1 MTGNDPGH
9 RFDSLLIPFLE
20 EPESRARDLLG
31 TLLAE
36 HVRPV
41 VRAILRR
48 RLRGSAGDAD
58 RDLEGDVFLRLVE
71 RLHRLRTVPGSDAIS
86 DLRAYA
92 AKVTYNLLVA
102 RRRLP
107 AAESS
112 LRQPAE
118 DLEAAPDHGADA
130 ALQLERRDGLRE
142 LWYEIRQLPPRQA
155 AALILNLRDA
165 EGEGA
170 IALLPLTGTATM
182 REIAQTLEM
191 PAAALAELWNRL
203 PLDDATIARQLGV
216 PRQQVINLRQS
227 ARKRLARRLR
237 MRKQG
242 AR

>member
-1 MTGNDPGH
+1 MTGNDEGH

-31 TLLAE
+31 TLLAD

-48 RLRGSAGDAD
+48 KLRGYGGDGD

-71 RLHRLRTVPGSDAIS
+71 RLHRLRNVPGGEAIA

-92 AKVTYNLLVA
+92 ARVTYNLLVA

-107 AAESS
+107 AAESP
-112 LRQPAE
+112 LQRPLQELA
-118 DLEAAPDHGADA
+118 AAPDPGVDA
-130 ALQLERRDGLRE
+130 GVLLVRRAGLRE

-165 EGEGA
+165 DGEGA
-170 IALLPLTGTATM
+170 IALLPLTGTASM
-182 REIAQTLEM
+182 REIAQTLEI
-191 PAAALAELWNRL
+191 PAGALAELWNRL

-216 PRQQVINLRQS
+216 PRQQVINLRQA
-227 ARKRLARRLR
+227 ARKRLARRLHIKR
-237 MRKQG
+237 RA